1 MDKKY
6 LKDFM
11 EKNYKSKSQFRTE
24 IEVRKEMTLCYS
36 AANKGFSVDW

>member
-24 IEVRKEMTLCYS
+24 IEVRKKNDVMLQCC
-36 AANKGFSVDW
+36 K